1 MDTQKKC
8 KTPVKT
14 KSQAYKD
21 LQIKAKTYLYQGP
34 EKYKALVNADL
45 KLEIISADLLQKIEH
60 GMKQIMQGRGSTV
73 KKAFTGLGVDG
84 FYALT
89 RILNLVTEIQELI
102 FHGPAELVDKMQMVD
117 SSTGKSFVLY
127 NLLALP
133 RSLTE
138 NQTQEDEAYDGP
150 DIIYVDGC
158 SL

>member
-1 MDTQKKC
+1 MATQKKC
-8 KTPVKT
+8 KTLVTT

-21 LQIKAKTYLYQGP
+21 LQIKAKIYLDQGP
-34 EKYKALVNADL
+34 EKYKAQVNDDL

-73 KKAFTGLGVDG
+73 KKSFTGLGVDG

-89 RILNLVTEIQELI
+89 RILNLVIEMQELL
-102 FHGPAELVDKMQMVD
+102 FHGPAELVDKMHMVD
-117 SSTGKSFVLY
+117 STTGNSFVLY

>member
-1 MDTQKKC
+1 MSTQKKC

-21 LQIKAKTYLYQGP
+21 LQVKAKIYLDQGP
-34 EKYKALVNADL
+34 EKYTALVNDGL
-45 KLEIISADLLQKIEH
+45 KLEIISVDLLQKIEH

-73 KKAFTGLGVDG
+73 KKSFTGLGVDG

-89 RILNLVTEIQELI
+89 RILNLVIEMQELL
-102 FHGPAELVDKMQMVD
+102 FHGPAELVDKMHMID
-117 SSTGKSFVLY
+117 STTGKSFVLY

-150 DIIYVDGC
+150 DIIYVDGY

>member
-1 MDTQKKC
+1 MDTQKKY

-14 KSQAYKD
+14 KSQACKA
-21 LQIKAKTYLYQGP
+21 LQIKAKIYLDQGS
-34 EKYKALVNADL
+34 EKYKAQVNDDL

-73 KKAFTGLGVDG
+73 KKSFTGLGVDG

-89 RILNLVTEIQELI
+89 RILNLVIEMQELL
-102 FHGPAELVDKMQMVD
+102 FHGPAELVDKMHMVD
-117 SSTGKSFVLY
+117 STTGNSFVLY